1 MCFCFEM
8 FSLGLL
14 IGVNII
20 KVICNC
26 FFFFFCYFSFSFTIW
41 KIICNFYNFR
51 FISINL
57 WCLLDLKYFRCSW
70 YGSDFWYFWLIFI
83 VFEESI
89 RFIDV
94 LKVWVLS
101 WIGVA
106 WCLIWSEWLIS
117 SLCGYVIGML
127 FWDTRIRLWNWV
139 WEVVLGQGSIRY
151 KVCYSLSEDEY
162 KRILR
167 GICFVFFDWVVCV
180 INWEVHRRE
189 VSNTSV
195 LKQIGV

>member
-8 FSLGLL
+8 FSLSLL

-57 WCLLDLKYFRCSW
+57 WYLLDLKYFRCSW

-94 LKVWVLS
+94 WKIWVLS

-106 WCLIWSEWLIS
+106 WCLIWREWLIGFYVNVLLECYS
-117 SLCGYVIGML
+117 EILVLGVVIGFEGRL
-127 FWDTRIRLWNWV
+127 LRIG
-139 WEVVLGQGSIRY
+139 ELGI
-151 KVCYSLSEDEY
+151 K
-162 KRILR
+162 
-167 GICFVFFDWVVCV
+167 CV
-180 INWEVHRRE
+180 IVCLR
-189 VSNTSV
+189 VSINVFWGEFV
-195 LKQIGV
+195 LCSLIELYAW